1 MEGNMRARSGPTL
14 SVSLVPGIDAR
25 FPVGNWPDPL

>member
-1 MEGNMRARSGPTL
+1 MEGNMRVRGPAEVTVSG
-14 SVSLVPGIDAR
+14 IRAR

>member
-1 MEGNMRARSGPTL
+1 MEGNMRARGGSAVR
-14 SVSLVPGIDAR
+14 SSLVSGIDAR